1 MPTEEDLLPR
11 SIPVQ
16 LAPLVERLELE
27 RPQMVTRAALS
38 KMLAELGIATPIE
51 KVVNRLRTRGWLL
64 PTGVRGVYEFAPAE
78 RAGPYSE
85 GDSLRALRATLLY
98 APELPLA
105 VALGSALWL
114 INIADRRPEQ
124 AEIAF
129 PRNPQ
134 LLPVGLRRGC
144 RIVRHTWH
152 LAPTIVRGVPVHRPA
167 TILVH
172 LAHRPSHVRSWS
184 AMMES
189 LPALVALTSE
199 AEVLKEIGDRPHAT
213 KIRLAYLLSSLA
225 PQLAAAVHTKASG
238 KVWFGPRGKL
248 RRHNA
253 ALNVADTILP
263 YSPTE
268 LKQSS

>member
-1 MPTEEDLLPR
+1 
-11 SIPVQ
+11 
-16 LAPLVERLELE
+16 
-27 RPQMVTRAALS
+27 MVTRAGLT

-51 KVVNRLRTRGWLL
+51 KVVSRLRTRGWLL
-64 PTGVRGVYEFAPAE
+64 PTGVRSVYEFAPGE

-85 GDSLRALRATLLY
+85 GDALLALRATLIH

-114 INIADRRPEQ
+114 INIADRRPERP
-124 AEIAF
+124 ELAF

-134 LLPVGLRRGC
+134 VLPIGLRRSC

-152 LAPTIVRGVPVHRPA
+152 LAPAIVRGVPIHRPA

-189 LPALVALTSE
+189 LPALVALASE
-199 AEVLKEIGDRPHAT
+199 PEVLQEIADRPHAT
-213 KIRLAYLLSSLA
+213 KIRLAYLLSALA
-225 PQLAAAVHTKASG
+225 PQLAAAVSAKPGG

-263 YSPTE
+263 YSPNE